1 MPTPTTTTPLLTD
14 ANETAEAMALALLPV
29 PAPAAAVDPH
39 EQAVQ
44 FQNLIA
50 AARRMKRV
58 GFGAHGSIMGVT
70 ERVDYARLWLNPA
83 SPVVY
88 RDEDIREMARS
99 RAAADVRMPWLSQG
113 PATGKPRFGSAPRT
127 QSNPAQTY
135 AHAIGAVITDDSQTG
150 SLPAWDPV

>member
-1 MPTPTTTTPLLTD
+1 MNS
-14 ANETAEAMALALLPV
+14 NETFVPV
-29 PAPAAAVDPH
+29 
-39 EQAVQ
+39 
-44 FQNLIA
+44 
-50 AARRMKRV
+50 
-58 GFGAHGSIMGVT
+58 
-70 ERVDYARLWLNPA
+70 ARLCAGISAAPLGARPSLGVLA
-83 SPVVY
+83 TSHTA
-88 RDEDIREMARS
+88 DIREMARS